1 MGKRSSRA
9 AFFVFAVFSVFLLS
23 GSISHAAISVDDFLP
38 PAQAAAPEDAAIRLT
53 VENPAEVKEVE
64 GDVTGEPAISA
75 ASAQDAINAWVAKR
89 SGGFEEI
96 VFPSGFGF
104 VATGTSTYDRHDNP
118 VAERAEKRN
127 AYVTAYMGAKTQ
139 LAEGLNGVYTSGR
152 TKAFERIA
160 RLDESQGQTQVN
172 IDEETKEAIRQ
183 RVDAFLRGYVV
194 YEVFDDAAAS
204 RVYVTIVTT
213 SKTQGHYDRPDV
225 RTVSAL
231 SMQEGLGQVFAEIEK
246 GLTPPVGGRMIY
258 VEATGEMAFVGF
270 GSAVIGRNN
279 NAAVQ
284 SKLELNSERIAKIRA
299 KDALCGV
306 IIGEAIESE
315 EKLDSDISS
324 MNKDFEE
331 LSKDDPIVKNNPDHP
346 GYVKL
351 QNSVNAFKAA
361 EANVSVMRGARE
373 GILPPG
379 VRQEAWMDE
388 DKAFT
393 YAVAVY
399 MPSASNAAER
409 GAESMRYG
417 SVITP
422 PADGYI
428 ETPDEEV
435 KQGPSGTVQDVND
448 L

>member
-1 MGKRSSRA
+1 MKKLS
-9 AFFVFAVFSVFLLS
+9 FFAVLS
-23 GSISHAAISVDDFLP
+23 FMVLCSPAPSHAAISVDDFLP
-38 PAQAAAPEDAAIRLT
+38 PAQAATSDDAAIRLT

-89 SGGFEEI
+89 SEGFEEI

-104 VATGTSTYDRHDNP
+104 VATGVSAYGSHDNP
-118 VAERAEKRN
+118 VAERAAKRN
-127 AYVTAYMGAKTQ
+127 AYVTSYMRAKTQ

-160 RLDESQGQTQVN
+160 TVNESQGQTLIN
-172 IDEETKEAIRQ
+172 IKEDTNEAIRQ
-183 RVDAFLRGYVV
+183 RIDAFLRGYVV
-194 YEVFDDAAAS
+194 YDVFDDTAAS
-204 RVYVTIVTT
+204 RVYLTIVTT
-213 SKTQGHYDRPDV
+213 PKTQGHYDRPDV
-225 RTVSAL
+225 QTISAA
-231 SMQEGLGQVFAEIEK
+231 SMQEGLGQVFVEIER

-258 VEATGEMAFVGF
+258 VPVTGEMAFVGF
-270 GSAVIGRNN
+270 GSAVIGRQD
-279 NAAVQ
+279 NAAAQ
-284 SKLELNSERIAKIRA
+284 AKLELNAERIAKIRA
-299 KDALCGV
+299 KDALCGI
-306 IIGEAIESE
+306 IIGENIESS
-315 EKLDSDISS
+315 EKLDSQVSS

-331 LSKDDPIVKNNPDHP
+331 LSKDDPIVQNNPDHP

-351 QNSVNAFKAA
+351 HESVNAFKAA
-361 EANVSVMRGARE
+361 EKNVSVMRAARE

-379 VRQEAWMDE
+379 VRQEAWADE

-399 MPSASNAAER
+399 MPSASSAAEA
-409 GAESMRYG
+409 GAQSMQSG
-417 SVITP
+417 GIITP
-422 PADGYI
+422 PAGVPAPV
-428 ETPDEEV
+428 ETPSEEV